1 MAEPILRFE
10 YHEEH
15 GGYDMKPWGEGT
27 TTLGVNYGDW
37 TSKGYDGNG
46 NKKAQCKV
54 TISYSNVNWV
64 LNSDNSVT
72 VTGRITTATLKRTA
86 TGVPSVCHQDIW
98 TWFGEPETQ
107 VSHYYVNTAS
117 SGTYDLL
124 PAQYRNFSLTIPAS
138 NNPQEV
144 QALAIRFKNRCH
156 EKPAGDDHDHPPDE
170 FRVGLFVTNPNAP
183 VYRPGKI
190 LDNGNIWQSHNR
202 TVGKDN
208 ILQGNGTSWQT
219 METSGGG
226 ELTDNPP
233 KIMSNSTFTNM
244 RKIGENA

>member
-1 MAEPILRFE
+1 MAEPILSFRYQE
-10 YHEEH
+10 IHA
-15 GGYDMKPWGEGT
+15 GKDMTPWGEGT
-27 TTLGVNYGDW
+27 TTLGVNYGDY
-37 TSKGYDGNG
+37 TGANFDYNG
-46 NKKAQCKV
+46 SKKAQCKV
-54 TISYSNVNWV
+54 TISYSNVHWT

-72 VTGRITTATLKRTA
+72 VTGRINTATLKRTS
-86 TGVPSVCHQDIW
+86 TGVTSRCHQDVW
-98 TWFGEPETQ
+98 VWFGTPETQ
-107 VSHYYVNTAS
+107 VSHYYFGS
-117 SGTYDLL
+117 GQSGTWDLL
-124 PAQYRNFSLTIPAS
+124 PSQYRDFSITIPAS

-144 QALAIRFKNRCH
+144 QALAIRFKNRCS
-156 EKPAGDDHDHPPDE
+156 EKPASLDPEYPPDE

-190 LDNGNIWQSHNR
+190 LDNGDTWQSHNR